1 MRPLVELLAVIL
13 VVYAGWQQPFK
24 DHAAAL
30 FPDAGIEPSRTAI
43 IAQRGAARL
52 EGASPTFQQPP
63 PRANTL
69 PKNPAWMWN
78 ETSMDRPYK

>member
-1 MRPLVELLAVIL
+1 MRPLVELLAVVL
-13 VVYAGWQQPFK
+13 VVYAGWHQPFK

-43 IAQRGAARL
+43 IAQRATRVGGGPNFL
-52 EGASPTFQQPP
+52 QPS
-63 PRANTL
+63 RATTL
-69 PKNPAWMWN
+69 PKDRSWMWE